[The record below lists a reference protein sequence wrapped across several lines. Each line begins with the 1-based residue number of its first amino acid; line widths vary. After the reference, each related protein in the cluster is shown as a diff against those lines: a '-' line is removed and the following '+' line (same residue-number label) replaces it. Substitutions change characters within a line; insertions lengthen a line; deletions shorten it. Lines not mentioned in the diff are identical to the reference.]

1 MCFYENV
8 RRERPLW
15 FVLLGDKLMKR
26 YKIKR
31 SLRKQDSIILFVLIS
46 LFTILTLVVAIG
58 TRGYKDKQINLICN
72 SMSILGNNQKDQFQQ
87 FINNK
92 ITILEGLTQYPEIYE
107 MNRQEQESFLKG
119 KAEKFGFNH
128 IFVVGNEGIGFYF
141 DENTIA
147 DHREEP
153 FYYDIMEHD
162 TFITEPFIIEDGII
176 TTVSVSIYRDNKKQG
191 VLCGAVLLDEIANM
205 FAEYELVMEGK
216 MFLIN
221 RRGHYLVADDET
233 KVTNQVSIFQEKN
246 SDTTLIKEAFADKK
260 DKLGNMVLNGRK
272 WKTHITYLPGFDWSI
287 VQCIDSKM
295 FSKDM
300 NYYDLWRNGSVIII
314 LLIMLCVIRIIL
326 HWHRSA
332 AKINID
338 TLTKCNSR
346 VAMQELIEDLE
357 QEYDKSI
364 TIVFFDLNKFK
375 QVNDVYGHDE
385 GDRILCTFSA
395 VLMDTYKD
403 YAQIGRIGGDEF
415 VAIAVDVEEEKIIQ
429 LAIQVNQKLQEKEE
443 ELKLPCE
450 VSTSYGYASR
460 KKGSKYMLSEI
471 MKLADE
477 SMYRYKEE
485 MHKQIKM

>member
-1 MCFYENV
+1 
-8 RRERPLW
+8 
-15 FVLLGDKLMKR
+15 
-26 YKIKR
+26 
-31 SLRKQDSIILFVLIS
+31 
-46 LFTILTLVVAIG
+46 
-58 TRGYKDKQINLICN
+58 
-72 SMSILGNNQKDQFQQ
+72 
-87 FINNK
+87 
-92 ITILEGLTQYPEIYE
+92 
-107 MNRQEQESFLKG
+107 
-119 KAEKFGFNH
+119 
-128 IFVVGNEGIGFYF
+128 
-141 DENTIA
+141 
-147 DHREEP
+147 
-153 FYYDIMEHD
+153 
-162 TFITEPFIIEDGII
+162 
-176 TTVSVSIYRDNKKQG
+176 
-191 VLCGAVLLDEIANM
+191 
-205 FAEYELVMEGK
+205 
-216 MFLIN
+216 
-221 RRGHYLVADDET
+221 
-233 KVTNQVSIFQEKN
+233 
-246 SDTTLIKEAFADKK
+246 
-260 DKLGNMVLNGRK
+260 MVLNGRK

-314 LLIMLCVIRIIL
+314 LLIILCVIRIIL

-403 YAQIGRIGGDEF
+403 SAQIGRIGGDEF

-429 LAIQVNQKLQEKEE
+429 LAMQVNQKLQEKEE